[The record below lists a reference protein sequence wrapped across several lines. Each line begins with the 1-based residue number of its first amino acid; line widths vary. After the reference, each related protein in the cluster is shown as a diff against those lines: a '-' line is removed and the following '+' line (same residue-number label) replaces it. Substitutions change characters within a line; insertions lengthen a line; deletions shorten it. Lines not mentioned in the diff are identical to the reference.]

1 MSKEVYFFIK
11 ELLIKKNYFVDFV
24 DLSKADESF
33 PDIYCMVL
41 FYNDDK
47 ILGEIHNS
55 ILF

>member
-1 MSKEVYFFIK
+1 MSKEVYFFYK
-11 ELLIKKNYFVDFV
+11 GTPYKKIYFV

-33 PDIYCMVL
+33 PDIYCMVP

>member
-11 ELLIKKNYFVDFV
+11 ELLIKKIYFV

-33 PDIYCMVL
+33 PDIYCMVP